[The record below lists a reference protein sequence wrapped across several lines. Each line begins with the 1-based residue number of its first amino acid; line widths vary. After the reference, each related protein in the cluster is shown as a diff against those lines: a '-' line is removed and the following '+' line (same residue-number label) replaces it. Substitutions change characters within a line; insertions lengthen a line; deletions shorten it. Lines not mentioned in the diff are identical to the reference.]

1 MMRAG
6 FTLCWLLATVP
17 TFFGVATT
25 LSSQDDQL
33 TSIAANIEIPQ
44 LQEIEFS
51 NRRLQQA
58 GGTSSACKLERC
70 NNHDRSVSYCESRD
84 SMAKDRSSEATISPS
99 ISEVFLR
106 IINCIHHLSTPS
118 SLHGS
123 ICILAA
129 ES

>member
-17 TFFGVATT
+17 TSFGVATT
-25 LSSQDDQL
+25 LSAQDDQL
-33 TSIAANIEIPQ
+33 TSTAANIEIPQ

-58 GGTSSACKLERC
+58 GGTSSASKFEKC
-70 NNHDRSVSYCESRD
+70 NNHDRSVSYCESRE
-84 SMAKDRSSEATISPS
+84 DRSAEATISTS
-99 ISEVFLR
+99 ISEVVLR

-118 SLHGS
+118 SIHES
-123 ICILAA
+123 IRELAA